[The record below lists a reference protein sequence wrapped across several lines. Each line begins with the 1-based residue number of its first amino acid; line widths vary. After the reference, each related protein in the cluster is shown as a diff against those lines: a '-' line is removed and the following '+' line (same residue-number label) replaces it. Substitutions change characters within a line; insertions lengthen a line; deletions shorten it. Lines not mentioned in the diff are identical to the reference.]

1 MSPAAE
7 IQKTKFE
14 LGAHQAGV
22 AVDGVLP
29 QTVSLEQFS
38 DELSA
43 KLNEL
48 EARFAEFSTPA
59 SLRKSL
65 RG

>member
-7 IQKTKFE
+7 IQKTKLV

-22 AVDGVLP
+22 AVDGFVP
-29 QTVSLEQFS
+29 ESDSLERFS
-38 DELSA
+38 EELTA
-43 KLNEL
+43 KLDAL
-48 EARFAEFSTPA
+48 EAKFAEFATPA